1 MTHLNRAEEH
11 RVPIYEYE
19 CQGCRR
25 RVSLL
30 IRTLHPTEAPRCPR
44 CNSAELSRLMS
55 RFATVKSED
64 ARLDSLSDPSSFGD
78 LDENDPRSVAQFV
91 KKMGSE
97 MGEDL
102 GPDLDAAMDE
112 AMDEGDMGGAGE
124 GSVMDAGGAGADD
137 AGEL

>member
-1 MTHLNRAEEH
+1 
-11 RVPIYEYE
+11 VPIYEYE
-19 CQGCRR
+19 CQGCHR

-30 IRTLHPTEAPRCPR
+30 IRTLAAAEAPRCPR
-44 CNSAELSRLMS
+44 CGSVALSRLMS

-91 KKMGSE
+91 KKMGHE

-102 GPDLDAAMDE
+102 GEDLDAAMDE
-112 AMDEGDMGGAGE
+112 AMAEGDGP
-124 GSVMDAGGAGADD
+124 GADD
-137 AGEL
+137 DGALMDPGGGDAAEPPSA